1 MSVLEGN
8 WVWIPIFVMISA
20 KLWLWGHFLYILM
33 ISEPWGVQ
41 IYIFYYIIILNNL
54 TEKNEIYVSPWGELS
69 MNINFRDDI
78 CKTVAL
84 SPFFSFFYSDFSWFF
99 HFFVQLQKF
108 FKNHSYEIHRISWA
122 RWNRNFILF
131 KNHRNEVLTQING
144 LAARADFL
152 PRGRFFFSKKSDFVN
167 YFF

>member
-1 MSVLEGN
+1 
-8 WVWIPIFVMISA
+8 
-20 KLWLWGHFLYILM
+20 
-33 ISEPWGVQ
+33 
-41 IYIFYYIIILNNL
+41 
-54 TEKNEIYVSPWGELS
+54 

-108 FKNHSYEIHRISWA
+108 FKNHSLEIHRISWA

-152 PRGRFFFSKKSDFVN
+152 PRGRFFSKKSDFVN
-167 YFF
+167 YFFSFFCEIRHFENTVGKPFKFSIKVYQTKKVNL

>member
-1 MSVLEGN
+1 
-8 WVWIPIFVMISA
+8 MISA

-33 ISEPWGVQ
+33 ISEPWGGVQ

-108 FKNHSYEIHRISWA
+108 FKNHSLEIHRISWA

-152 PRGRFFFSKKSDFVN
+152 PRGRFFFEKIRFRKL
-167 YFF
+167 FF